1 MVVDVEVVFEY
12 ADACVEVVEVVEVGD
27 VAAFWMA
34 LCARKA
40 ERNEPKKGLW
50 FDILYVLFGSCSLC
64 GRCGVVLRAVEWIS
78 NHGY

>member
-12 ADACVEVVEVVEVGD
+12 ADVCVEVVEVGD

-40 ERNEPKKGLW
+40 ERNDPKKGLW
-50 FDILYVLFGSCSLC
+50 FDILYYLFGSSNLC
-64 GRCGVVLRAVEWIS
+64 VVWSV
-78 NHGY
+78 